1 MMAEQLVNANT
12 WPEFDFVDDILKYK
26 NKIVIG
32 SHGELRGRL
41 VGAARDP
48 YIRGH
53 ARVQNFDKRLNALF
67 Y

>member
-1 MMAEQLVNANT
+1 
-12 WPEFDFVDDILKYK
+12 VDDILKYK
-26 NKIVIG
+26 NRIVIG

-41 VGAARDP
+41 VGVARDS

-53 ARVQNFDKRLNALF
+53 AKVQNFNKRLNALF